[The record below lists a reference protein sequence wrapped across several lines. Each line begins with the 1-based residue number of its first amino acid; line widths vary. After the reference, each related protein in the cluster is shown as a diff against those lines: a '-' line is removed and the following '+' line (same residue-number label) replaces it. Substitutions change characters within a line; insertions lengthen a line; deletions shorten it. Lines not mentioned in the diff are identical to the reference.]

1 MFISV
6 GTLGL
11 LSATFIISAITK
23 EYLPN
28 TTFSSYAPYA
38 LLLVGFFACYEVLIK
53 GVRYLHYGKVGLQ

>member
-28 TTFSSYAPYA
+28 TTFSSYASYA
-38 LLLVGFFACYEVLIK
+38 LLLVGFFACYEVFIK
-53 GVRYLHYGKVGLQ
+53 GIKHIYT